1 MVKSKY
7 AKRYPKEFRHQ
18 MVELHRAG
26 RTLSDLARQFGPT
39 PWACRQA
46 GAPWW
51 SGMACG
57 DGHWNATFS
66 AILDYQGSDVLYI
79 PVRVGRRT
87 DENPLDG
94 VKPELVRGSAS

>member
-39 PWACRQA
+39 PWAI
-46 GAPWW
+46 
-51 SGMACG
+51 S
-57 DGHWNATFS
+57 
-66 AILDYQGSDVLYI
+66 
-79 PVRVGRRT
+79 
-87 DENPLDG
+87 
-94 VKPELVRGSAS
+94 LVRLRRENKRLQMEREILAKAAAWLCVQRRQRHSAGNRPVGVIVRTP